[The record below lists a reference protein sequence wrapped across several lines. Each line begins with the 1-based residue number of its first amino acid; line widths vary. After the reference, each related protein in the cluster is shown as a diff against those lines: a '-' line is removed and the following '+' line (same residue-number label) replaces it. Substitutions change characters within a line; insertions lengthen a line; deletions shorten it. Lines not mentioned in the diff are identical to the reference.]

1 MSEYI
6 KISESDGVLEIIF
19 ARPEKKNA
27 LSNNMYKAARE
38 ALEYARD
45 SKSVR
50 AILFGAEGEVFT
62 AGNDLSDFQ
71 QVSNGSST
79 EPQAPLFIRALGVA
93 EKPIV
98 AAVQGLAV
106 GVGTTL
112 LLHCDLVFIADT
124 ARLSAPFVNLGLV
137 PEAASSGLM
146 PDRIGHA
153 RAFAMFA
160 LGESIGGNEAF
171 TFGLANKVL
180 PASEVLQAARTAAKV
195 LAQKPIGAL
204 VATKKLMRDSA
215 SITARMDTEGVV
227 FAERLRSEEAKEAF
241 AAFAERRA
249 PDFSRFS

>member
-1 MSEYI
+1 MSELV
-6 KISESDGVLEIIF
+6 KVSESDGVLEIIF

-27 LSNNMYKAARE
+27 LSNEMYKAARE
-38 ALEYARD
+38 ALEYAQN

-71 QVSNGSST
+71 QISDGAGT
-79 EPQAPLFIRALGVA
+79 EPQAPLFIRTLGAA

-98 AAVQGLAV
+98 AAVQGSAV

-112 LLHCDLVFIADT
+112 LLHCDLVFIAET
-124 ARLSAPFVNLGLV
+124 AKLSAPFVNLGLV
-137 PEAASSGLM
+137 PEAASSRLM

-160 LGESIGGNEAF
+160 LGESITGSEAF
-171 TFGLANKVL
+171 TYGLANKVL
-180 PASEVLQAARTAAKV
+180 PAIDVLPSARTTAKA

-204 VATKKLMRDSA
+204 VATKSLMRDSE
-215 SITARMDTEGVV
+215 SITARMDSEGVV
-227 FAERLRSEEAKEAF
+227 FAERLRSEEAREAF

-249 PDFSRFS
+249 PDFSKFS